1 MLLMYSVR
9 ISFHLPTDN
18 YIYIQL
24 QLKTVQYN
32 PYTNGR
38 LIEKYNKLLFN
49 QLSMNLRSLTINT
62 TQPCFENEIIFNE
75 KDSVLISFDF
85 ISFYKKYQNQETDKV
100 ATKSPLVRA
109 IWFRFPDRSNRT
121 QICNGRNNYLLPI
134 SLRWSCSRGCC
145 KNDRCTVAYIIAS
158 PLL

>member
-75 KDSVLISFDF
+75 KDFVLISFDF
-85 ISFYKKYQNQETDKV
+85 ISFYK
-100 ATKSPLVRA
+100 
-109 IWFRFPDRSNRT
+109 
-121 QICNGRNNYLLPI
+121 
-134 SLRWSCSRGCC
+134 
-145 KNDRCTVAYIIAS
+145 
-158 PLL
+158 